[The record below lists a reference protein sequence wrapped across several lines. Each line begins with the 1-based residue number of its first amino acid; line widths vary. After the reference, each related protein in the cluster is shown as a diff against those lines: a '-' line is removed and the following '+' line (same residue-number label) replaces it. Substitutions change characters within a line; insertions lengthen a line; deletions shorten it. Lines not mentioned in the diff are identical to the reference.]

1 MAYAVSALLETP
13 LSGQPGSSDSENMNP
28 NRMPNGQVDPK
39 EAANNSLANVHGRL
53 HDNFHIAYDA
63 LDLG

>member
-13 LSGQPGSSDSENMNP
+13 ISGAPGGTDSENMNP
-28 NRMPNGQVDPK
+28 NRMPNGQVDPN
-39 EAANNSLANVHGRL
+39 AVDNSLANVHGRL